1 MSGERVGRK
10 LAAWKVLAILAT
22 ALSAA
27 LSFQVRS
34 LYGYRAEVRRLRE
47 DMRHLHPGQHVPT
60 VRAATLAGDSVT
72 LGETAPGR
80 SQVLIFFTTTC
91 PYCRATLPAW
101 RDLSRSLLA
110 DRAGRHDVYW
120 ISLSSR
126 DSTRQYVAD
135 HAITAP
141 VVFLPDKKDRRV
153 YGVHGVPVT
162 VVLDGRGRVVHAR
175 RAALETA
182 ASIDSVL
189 LMAERANAMTIR
201 AQDSSAVLNAPPKP
215 SP

>member
-1 MSGERVGRK
+1 

-47 DMRHLHPGQHVPT
+47 DMRHLHPGQYVPA
-60 VRAATLAGDSVT
+60 VRAATLAGGSVT

-80 SQVLIFFTTTC
+80 SQVLIVFTTTC

-101 RDLSRSLLA
+101 RELTRSLQA
-110 DRAGRHDVYW
+110 DSASRHDVVW
-120 ISLSSR
+120 VSLSAR
-126 DSTRQYVAD
+126 DSTRDYVAE
-135 HAITAP
+135 HGITAP
-141 VVFLPDKKDRRV
+141 VAFFPDSRTRRA

-162 VVLDGRGRVVHAR
+162 IVLDARGRVMHAR
-175 RAALETA
+175 RAELATA
-182 ASIDSVL
+182 ASVDSVM
-189 LMAERANAMTIR
+189 LMVHRADSMTV
-201 AQDSSAVLNAPPKP
+201 AVQDSLATPKAASNP
-215 SP
+215 FP